1 MATVATA
8 APISREGSIL
18 AGVGQT
24 LLLFALTTLPTPLY
38 GDYERAFGFSTLSL
52 TLIYAT
58 YVAGTLAALFVAG
71 RLSDQIGRRPI
82 ALLAI
87 GTAAIADLL
96 FVLAEGAAFLF
107 ASRLMTGLAA
117 GLSSGTAVAWLRELH
132 GKDERQNGLVRTV
145 AANLFGLGLGPLLCG
160 LLAETAAPFV
170 LPYAAHAL
178 LLIPLLAAVA
188 LARETVAHPKNW
200 NELEWGVR
208 IGVPKG
214 CRAAFASPGLIT
226 FVIFSLVGFYSALA
240 PGLMSKNLHI
250 DRHATSG
257 GLVFLLFAA
266 AALAVYAAR
275 RLKSRTAML
284 WGAGLMLPAL
294 GLLVAAEK
302 AASLPAFIA
311 GSAIGGVALGMAY
324 RGTLEEG
331 ANLAPRDSHAEM
343 ISMLFVCGNL
353 GLAVPVIGIGVLAT
367 LTNPETADLA
377 FAAATALL
385 ALAGLGFGLLR
396 GRLAQ

>member
-160 LLAETAAPFV
+160 LLAEAAAPFV
-170 LPYAAHAL
+170 LPYAAM
-178 LLIPLLAAVA
+178 
-188 LARETVAHPKNW
+188 R
-200 NELEWGVR
+200 
-208 IGVPKG
+208 
-214 CRAAFASPGLIT
+214 C
-226 FVIFSLVGFYSALA
+226 
-240 PGLMSKNLHI
+240 
-250 DRHATSG
+250 
-257 GLVFLLFAA
+257 
-266 AALAVYAAR
+266 
-275 RLKSRTAML
+275 
-284 WGAGLMLPAL
+284 
-294 GLLVAAEK
+294 
-302 AASLPAFIA
+302 
-311 GSAIGGVALGMAY
+311 
-324 RGTLEEG
+324 
-331 ANLAPRDSHAEM
+331 
-343 ISMLFVCGNL
+343 C
-353 GLAVPVIGIGVLAT
+353 
-367 LTNPETADLA
+367 
-377 FAAATALL
+377 
-385 ALAGLGFGLLR
+385 
-396 GRLAQ
+396 